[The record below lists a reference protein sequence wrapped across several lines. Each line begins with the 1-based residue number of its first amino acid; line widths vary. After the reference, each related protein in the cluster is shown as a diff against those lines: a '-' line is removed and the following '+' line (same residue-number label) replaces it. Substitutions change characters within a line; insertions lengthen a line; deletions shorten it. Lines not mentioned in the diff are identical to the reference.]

1 MSSNSSLNDLC
12 KDFDEFLEQFPG
24 MQRDLVEMAG
34 EKLHQKVL
42 QNIDT
47 AIKDAN
53 NGSKKKSR
61 KQPSESKG
69 RMKDAC
75 RLVIGS
81 SGGYAA
87 VRNDYKKAG
96 HTHLWEFGHNIV
108 VGGKLKP
115 TQEDIANGKKK
126 GEVVRWFQGRHMY
139 RNAVNELEDELVA
152 DAEKMIDKLVGDLF

>member
-47 AIKDAN
+47 STKE
-53 NGSKKKSR
+53 
-61 KQPSESKG
+61 QTG
-69 RMKDAC
+69 RMKAAC
-75 RLVIGS
+75 HMVIGS
-81 SGGYAA
+81 GGGYAA
-87 VRNDYKKAG
+87 VRNDYKKAK
-96 HTHLWEFGHNIV
+96 HTHLVEFGHRLMKGAKTNEGKHGQRVNIKGSGRQIGWV
-108 VGGKLKP
+108 
-115 TQEDIANGKKK
+115 NGK
-126 GEVVRWFQGRHMY
+126 FMY
-139 RNAVNELEDELVA
+139 RNALNELEDELVA